1 MTEKRKAIEISGTD
15 SSDPNNVSYLQKP
28 TKIIKTTISSAPVR
42 YNSKEEN
49 LPAIFS
55 SVCFFFKTKRNS
67 FFFSKFLIFLFFFKL
82 LKASKN
88 KYNSFIKF
96 YC

>member
-55 SVCFFFKTKRNS
+55 SVCFFLKLKETL
-67 FFFSKFLIFLFFFKL
+67 FFFLNFLFFFF
-82 LKASKN
+82 SSN
-88 KYNSFIKF
+88 Y
-96 YC
+96 